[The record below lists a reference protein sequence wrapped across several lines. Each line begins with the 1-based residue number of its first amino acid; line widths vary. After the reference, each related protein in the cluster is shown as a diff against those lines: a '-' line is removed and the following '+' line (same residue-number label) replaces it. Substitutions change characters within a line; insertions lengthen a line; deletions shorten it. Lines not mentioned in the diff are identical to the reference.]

1 MKIGIVFGCFIP
13 MHTGHMK
20 LINRAFTENDL
31 TIIAV
36 CGKAMD
42 RGKDFIPFR
51 DRVELITQ
59 LYSLN
64 YRFKVVVL
72 DDEKLGMDGSFS
84 RDNWIKW
91 SAELFRQANVN
102 PEVTDV
108 EFTWYT
114 GEPSYQEK
122 LSSIYPN
129 HNFVVVDRSE
139 DTISGTQIRENP
151 KKYYYHIAPSFLE
164 YLQKKGYEI

>member
-13 MHTGHMK
+13 LHNGHAK
-20 LINRAFTENDL
+20 LITRSRIENDL

-36 CGKAMD
+36 CGKDTD
-42 RGKDFIPFR
+42 RGKDFIPFP
-51 DRVELITQ
+51 DRVNLMKQ
-59 LYSLN
+59 LYESRH
-64 YRFKVVVL
+64 RFKVVIL

-84 RDNWIKW
+84 RNNWIRW

-102 PEVTDV
+102 PDATDV